1 MFYVTALPLA
11 AFIVVAAITSMASGA
26 VVLGFAYTKES
37 VPVQFLGTI
46 SGSIN
51 MGNMIGPMVL
61 QPSIGWILD
70 RTWNGETAGGLRAYG
85 VGGFQQ
91 AFILIVAWI
100 VISCILISFTKRPVA
115 GRPLES
121 V

>member
-61 QPSIGWILD
+61 QPRS
-70 RTWNGETAGGLRAYG
+70 AG
-85 VGGFQQ
+85 
-91 AFILIVAWI
+91 
-100 VISCILISFTKRPVA
+100 S
-115 GRPLES
+115 
-121 V
+121 